1 MSKHDPVCP
10 TCPPCYEE
18 NGGSVQTKDRRF
30 ATILKSQS
38 KYVKFQSTNF
48 KTVKKVDKKM
58 PETFNPISVW
68 GNFITGPRDQ
78 GKCGA
83 CWAMSTSKTLTDRYA
98 LLSQGSFNMIL
109 SGYVMVMCQ
118 GTVMPSIPKEEKLLK
133 DINLEAHT
141 SGACN
146 GNSLYTAMDYMYSV
160 GCISNKC
167 VNTGLFDKYAIP
179 DITKLENPE
188 EVPMCQ
194 YILGSEY
201 NQCLDR
207 ESAPRFY
214 RIIAGYQIDKDIEA
228 IKQDIYKWGPVTS
241 GFEVYDDFINEYDG
255 KSIYMGPK
263 KGSKSQGGHAIEIC
277 GWGKENGIDFWWIC
291 NSWGVDWGLGGY
303 FKMKMNIP
311 ECQLEENVV
320 GFIPDFPTFTMS
332 MIPGKISM
340 APDVIALRRWMDID
354 PITGYKI
361 DDIVSIK
368 NGKLKGDIRP
378 IFTSKIPN
386 MNDVWLGEIT
396 DLHQELYYSVYT
408 YQNNNKED
416 PLYILSKNIIII
428 VLCYYFGKYIK

>member
-1 MSKHDPVCP
+1 MLCP
-10 TCPPCYEE
+10 SCPPCYQNDQNDQ
-18 NGGSVQTKDRRF
+18 NGIKDKRF

-38 KYVKFQSTNF
+38 KYVRFQSSTF
-48 KTVKKVDKKM
+48 KTVKKIDKKM
-58 PETFNPISVW
+58 PETFNPIKIW
-68 GNFITGPRDQ
+68 GNFLTGPRDQ

-98 LLSQGSFNMIL
+98 LLSQGSFNVIL

-118 GTVMPSIPKEEKLLK
+118 GTVLPSIPSDEKILK

-146 GNSLYTAMDYMYSV
+146 GNSLYTAMDFMYSV

-179 DITKLENPE
+179 DITTLENPE
-188 EVPMCQ
+188 DVPMCQ
-194 YILGSEY
+194 SILGPNY

-241 GFEVYDDFINEYDG
+241 GFEIYDDFIDEYDG

-277 GWGKENGIDFWWIC
+277 GWGRENGVDFWWIC

-311 ECQLEENVV
+311 ECQLEENVI
-320 GFIPDFPTFTMS
+320 GFIPDFPSFNIS

-340 APDVIALRRWMDID
+340 SPDLIALRLWMDID
-354 PITGYKI
+354 SISGYKK
-361 DDIVSIK
+361 DDIESIK
-368 NGKLKGDIRP
+368 NGKLKGDIKP
-378 IFTSKIPN
+378 IFSSKVPD
-386 MNDVWLGEIT
+386 MNNTWLGEIT
-396 DLHQELYYSVYT
+396 DLHQDLYYSAYGYSKVDDNTIY
-408 YQNNNKED
+408 K
-416 PLYILSKNIIII
+416 LAKNIMIII
-428 VLCYYFGKYIK
+428 GCYYIGKYINIKMK